1 MVVDGALSI
10 YATTE
15 ASAIEPDEEIRA
27 SIKENMDAGNFD
39 DVDPSIVRVTYMEL
53 VPDKPSG
60 SESEENNA
68 VVQDNGNQVLIGS
81 LVGAGV
87 LMAAVLAVAYRRRAN
102 MAQEDGTATNI
113 ADQNTATS

>member
-1 MVVDGALSI
+1 MVVDGALSV

-15 ASAIEPDEEIRA
+15 ASASDLEDEILA

-39 DVDPSIVRVTYMEL
+39 DVHPSVVRVTYTEL
-53 VPDKPSG
+53 QPDTPSG
-60 SESEENNA
+60 SESEGDNA
-68 VVQDNGNQVLIGS
+68 VVQNNGNQVLIGS
-81 LVGAGV
+81 LVGASV

-113 ADQNTATS
+113 VDQNTATS